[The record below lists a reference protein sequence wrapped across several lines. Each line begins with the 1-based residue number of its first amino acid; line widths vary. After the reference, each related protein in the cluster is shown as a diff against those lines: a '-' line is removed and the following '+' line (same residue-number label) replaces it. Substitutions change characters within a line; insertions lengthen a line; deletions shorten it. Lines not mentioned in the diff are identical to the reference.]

1 MYVYI
6 IMIDKCT
13 NDVLSCSVLYPAGST
28 FTTLFIIRAA
38 YRYRNNIIM
47 LLLLSSYPE
56 EHYTNHHCHNI
67 I

>member
-13 NDVLSCSVLYPAGST
+13 NNVLFRSVLNIAGST
-28 FTTLFIIRAA
+28 FTTLFIICAA
-38 YRYRNNIIM
+38 YRYRNNIM

-56 EHYTNHHCHNI
+56 EHYTNHHCRNI
-67 I
+67 T